1 MSSVMNITISSKVGK
16 SPVTVLHVDGHVD
29 ASNVGELEDKAMAAI
44 NSGATN
50 LLIDMGKISFMSS
63 AGFRSVHKVYQA
75 LHPEGGSGH
84 LKLLN
89 PSQEIT
95 RLVKTLGFD
104 NFVTV
109 LSGDLQEAVDSF

>member
-1 MSSVMNITISSKVGK
+1 MNITISTKAGSV
-16 SPVTVLHVDGHVD
+16 PVTVVHIDGHVD
-29 ASNVGELEDKAMAAI
+29 ASNVAEIEEAAMIAIGAGAAD
-44 NSGATN
+44 
-50 LLIDMGKISFMSS
+50 LLLDMGKISFMSS
-63 AGFRSVHKVYQA
+63 AGFRSVHKIYQA

-84 LKLLN
+84 LKILN
-89 PSQEIT
+89 PSQEIA